1 MEIKMPSPHA
11 NEGKYKRKTN
21 QNEKGAWNK
30 VRLLIGIGM
39 GIGKQFGEKIII
51 FE

>member
-1 MEIKMPSPHA
+1 MGIKMPSPHA

-30 VRLLIGIGM
+30 VRLLIGIG
-39 GIGKQFGEKIII
+39 KQFGEKIIL